1 MLENV
6 HVDAL
11 GNLGTTVHPQDDVLA
26 FVEKFI
32 CELYQPGTGGHSH
45 VKELRWYMFGE
56 NQWKSDRLPPIQETI
71 LLAPYQMRVWNNDKV
86 CCPSWPQPYGFGWE
100 NPGRKMDPLYD

>member
-11 GNLGTTVHPQDDVLA
+11 GNLGTTVHVLA

-45 VKELRWYMFGE
+45 VEELRWYMFGE

-100 NPGRKMDPLYD
+100 NPGRKMDHLYD